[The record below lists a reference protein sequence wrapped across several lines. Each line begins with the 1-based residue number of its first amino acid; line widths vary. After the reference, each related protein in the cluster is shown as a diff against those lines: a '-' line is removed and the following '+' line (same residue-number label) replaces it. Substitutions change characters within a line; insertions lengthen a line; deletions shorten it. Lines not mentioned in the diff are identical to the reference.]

1 MGLNIW
7 GKIYDAELVFL
18 LNLLEKIFKKIWI
31 LGEKQLF
38 AKSEGTIIQML
49 YLYL

>member
-18 LNLLEKIFKKIWI
+18 LNLLEKFQKP
-31 LGEKQLF
+31 LTF
-38 AKSEGTIIQML
+38 
-49 YLYL
+49 